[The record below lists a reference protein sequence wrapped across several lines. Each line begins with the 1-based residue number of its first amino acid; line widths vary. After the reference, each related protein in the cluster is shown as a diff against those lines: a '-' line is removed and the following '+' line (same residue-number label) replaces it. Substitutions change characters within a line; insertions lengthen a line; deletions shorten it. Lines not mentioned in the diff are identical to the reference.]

1 MIILKNNQKKYP
13 IDTLRIE
20 KLLECLCKH
29 AGYKGFDITVWC
41 TVDQTI
47 RRYNRV
53 YRHIDTVT
61 DILSF
66 PFHHNVLAGSR
77 IVAQSVDEE
86 ALGDLIIA
94 VPYVHRFCRR
104 ENYDFDVW
112 MDRLLVH
119 GFCHLIGYDHVTK
132 LDHELMVLKE
142 KELLLTCGSFAA
154 EKITF

>member
-1 MIILKNNQKKYP
+1 MISIKNNQKKYP
-13 IDTLRIE
+13 IDILRVE
-20 KLLECLCKH
+20 RLLECLCTYT
-29 AGYKGFDITVWC
+29 GYKAFDISVWC
-41 TVDQTI
+41 TTDQTI

-53 YRHIDTVT
+53 YRHIDKVT

-66 PFHHNVLAGSR
+66 PFHHGVSAGSH

-86 ALGDLIIA
+86 VLGDLIIA
-94 VPYVHRFCRR
+94 VPYVHRFCKR
-104 ENYDFDVW
+104 EQCNFDVW

-119 GFCHLIGYDHVTK
+119 GFCHLIGYDHSTK

-142 KELLLTCGSFAA
+142 KELLIACGSFEA